1 MEFERPQVAEF
12 MRTIYRRLFMFK
24 AGVVVYL
31 LFFTSACSA
40 QERTLTQQQFWTE
53 FRQAALSNDNKKLE
67 AMTHFPLEVR
77 GVDDSQPVTRYKKE
91 QFDSIFKKILNQPII
106 TMEGDKIITN
116 TTKSV
121 INSSNTITKDHI
133 MTGDSFRVDQL
144 VFELK
149 NKQWK
154 LVRAYLEE

>member
-1 MEFERPQVAEF
+1 
-12 MRTIYRRLFMFK
+12 MRTINRYFDMFK
-24 AGVVVYL
+24 SGIVVYL
-31 LFFTSACSA
+31 LLFSVAACSA
-40 QERTLTQQQFWTE
+40 QEQTDVRQQFWTE
-53 FRQAALSNDNKKLE
+53 FRQAVLANDNKKLV
-67 AMTHFPLEVR
+67 AMTQFPLEVH

-91 QFDSIFKKILNQPII
+91 QFGTIFKKILDQPVI

-121 INSSNTITKDHI
+121 INSTNTITKDHI
-133 MTGDSFRVDQL
+133 MTGDSFRVDQM

-154 LVRAYLEE
+154 LIRAYLEE